1 MKTSDNYKFELFN
14 HVNNGV
20 MVLDEEC
27 RVLFWNNW
35 LYLHTGVCV
44 DEISRKELVEIFPD
58 VNLKKLK
65 RKMNQTKMM
74 KAPAYYQGFNDRYL
88 IPVQVKSLT
97 GQFYDVMQQDVTVSY
112 LEDEDV
118 YLVTVYDCTP
128 YLEVEQKL
136 NRMAEIN
143 KKHSQSKSEFLAHT
157 SHELRTPLN
166 SILGFIELLK
176 STSLSVEQ
184 REYLNVL
191 QDSSNSMLDIVNSV
205 MSISEVEKGVLEF
218 KPTECSIHD
227 TVKSSAELF
236 YAKALQKSIRLVCFI
251 DPELPAKVF
260 ADSSK
265 IRQILLN
272 FISNAVKFTPEEGEV
287 YVKAELVSAETGVAE
302 IKFSVKDN
310 GAGMNKEF
318 TDKIFM
324 PYEREQTDEY
334 FEGSGVGLYICSKF
348 AELMQTEIKV
358 ESAVNEGSEFS
369 FVIKSKILD
378 GRSFAYAERSGD
390 LAVSVVLKEDKGAV
404 TETLSKYMQS
414 LGMPNKV
421 FKKFSDIIE
430 ENAKGRRF
438 SAVNVIAECDEL
450 CKDATLLEKMGD
462 MKIVCLSDT
471 HCETHRNNA
480 HGDKLVTYRG
490 ILDPRSF
497 LLAVK
502 EAYKKDPAGRID
514 TNKRVLVMEDNYNNQ
529 LLMKVIFEKL
539 GAATDIVSNG
549 ESGLMY
555 FKQHKYDLVLIDIN
569 MPIKDGLE
577 TMTAIKEYAE
587 KENADIPPV
596 YALTAHALKEKQVE
610 YLSYGFD
617 GYLVKPI
624 SVSVIKQLLDVAAPV
639 EHTVSAISPSGMI
652 EYIMLN
658 MLENAEIES
667 EDVERLL
674 DIFFKSIYNDLDE
687 LEYNVKNELHAKI
700 KSKAHYIK
708 GQFLSFYLKDMAASM
723 EKLEE
728 HGLDIGIEYALQL
741 VGGIRKNVKGLSE
754 QLAVFRESN

>member
-27 RVLFWNNW
+27 KVLFWNDW
-35 LYLHTGVCV
+35 LYLHTGVSV
-44 DEISRKELVEIFPD
+44 NDISRKELTETFPN

-74 KAPAYYQGFNDRYL
+74 KAPAYYQGFNDKYL
-88 IPVQVKSLT
+88 IPVPLKSLT
-97 GQFYDVMQQDVTVSY
+97 GQFYDVMHQDVTVSY

-136 NRMAEIN
+136 NKMVEIN
-143 KKHSQSKSEFLAHT
+143 KKNSQSKSEFLAHT

-176 STSLSVEQ
+176 STSLSSEQ

-218 KPTECSIHD
+218 KPTECNIHD

-236 YAKALQKSIRLVCFI
+236 YAKALQKSVRLVCFI

-272 FISNAVKFTPEEGEV
+272 FISNAVKFTPEKGEI
-287 YVKAELVSAETGVAE
+287 YVKTELINSDSGMAE
-302 IKFSVKDN
+302 IRFAVKDN
-310 GAGMNKEF
+310 GAGMSKDYI
-318 TDKIFM
+318 DKIFT

-348 AELMQTEIKV
+348 AELMQSKIEV
-358 ESAVNEGSEFS
+358 ESTPDKGSEFS

-378 GRSFAYAERSGD
+378 GRSFAYGEGSSD
-390 LAVSVVLKEDKGAV
+390 LAVSVVLKEDHGPV
-404 TETLSKYMQS
+404 QETLSKYMS
-414 LGMPNKV
+414 SFGMPNKV
-421 FKKFSDIIE
+421 FKKFTDVIE
-430 ENAKGRRF
+430 ENDRGRRF
-438 SAVNVIAECDEL
+438 SAVNIIAECDEL
-450 CKDATLLEKMGD
+450 CKDASLLEKMGD
-462 MKIVCLSDT
+462 MRIVCLSDN

-480 HGDKLVTYRG
+480 HGDKIVTYRG

-502 EAYKKDPAGRID
+502 EAYQKDRAAHMD

-529 LLMKVIFEKL
+529 ILMQVIFEKL

-577 TMTAIKEYAE
+577 TMLAIKEYSE
-587 KENADIPPV
+587 KEKVDIPPI

-624 SVSVIKQLLDVAAPV
+624 SVSVIRQLLN
-639 EHTVSAISPSGMI
+639 VSESVGTPEKSISDGSLI
-652 EYIMLN
+652 EFIMLN
-658 MLENAEIES
+658 MIENAEIERH
-667 EDVERLL
+667 DVERLL
-674 DIFFKSIYNDLDE
+674 DIFFKSIYNDLDDME
-687 LEYNVKNELHAKI
+687 HHVANGQHEKL

-708 GQFLSFYLKDMAASM
+708 GQFLSFYLKEVASSM

-728 HGLDIGIEYALQL
+728 QGLDIGSEYAMQILKNT
-741 VGGIRKNVKGLSE
+741 RKYVNDLGDQYKSYR
-754 QLAVFRESN
+754 ASN